1 VGEEGAQEHA
11 ISERTEADDE
21 DVHIEVLTLDRL
33 RRGREGAKVSIPNHE
48 LGERIKQLRL
58 AQNLTLKQLEAKA
71 RVSATHLSE
80 IERGLTSP
88 TVGALARVAR
98 ALGEEPALL
107 VAERAGSRRRRVAV
121 VRRDERRAFV
131 ERGATLRPLGSPVDG
146 AEMSIVDVE
155 LSAEGAD
162 RPAELRLG
170 NGEEFLLVLAG
181 TVELDLG
188 ATRHLLAEGDAIHVA
203 TGETRWVRGSGD
215 APSRLL
221 WISLPAVTL

>member
-1 VGEEGAQEHA
+1 MP
-11 ISERTEADDE
+11 S
-21 DVHIEVLTLDRL
+21 
-33 RRGREGAKVSIPNHE
+33 HE

-98 ALGEEPALL
+98 ALGEEPASL
-107 VAERAGSRRRRVAV
+107 VAELVGGRRRRVAV

-131 ERGATLRPLGSPVDG
+131 EHGATLRPLGSPVDG
-146 AEMSIVDVE
+146 AEMSIIDVE
-155 LSAEGAD
+155 LSAAGAN

-181 TVELDLG
+181 AIEFDLG
-188 ATRHLLAEGDAIHVA
+188 HTRHFLSEGDAIHVA
-203 TGETRWVRGSGD
+203 TGDTRVVRGSGD
-215 APSRLL
+215 APSRVL
-221 WISLPAVTL
+221 WVSLPAVTL

>member
-1 VGEEGAQEHA
+1 
-11 ISERTEADDE
+11 
-21 DVHIEVLTLDRL
+21 
-33 RRGREGAKVSIPNHE
+33 VSIPSHE

-80 IERGLTSP
+80 IERGLSSP

-107 VAERAGSRRRRVAV
+107 VAELVDRPRRRVAV

-131 ERGATLRPLGSPVDG
+131 ERGVTLCPLGSPIDG
-146 AEMSIVDVE
+146 AEMSMVDVE
-155 LSAEGAD
+155 LPPAGAD

-170 NGEEFLLVLAG
+170 TGEEFLLVLAG
-181 TVELDLG
+181 SVEFDLG
-188 ATRHLLAEGDAIHVA
+188 ETQHLLSEGDAIHVGA
-203 TGETRWVRGSGD
+203 GGTRVVRGRGN
-215 APSRLL
+215 APSRVL